1 MQLLTNMEI
10 SEDGPLFRATIKHL
24 ESRTTVLKARVKRII
39 KAATTSLE
47 ARRQLAMA
55 DGEFMQTLQDIEC
68 VEPLMNHYLN
78 DAWTKITEERQR
90 LDAALSTQLLDPI
103 KALYEQDIKMAD
115 LKKRQFEEE
124 SKEYYAVLAKYLKRK
139 HVDEERQV
147 ARKLKFDLARFDY
160 LGYLLDL
167 HGGKKEHDILFCI
180 TDHIVREVKY
190 FESIAQKVEN
200 TKPGLEL
207 LSKLLEDT
215 SKQHA
220 LKIQA
225 RAAKRKEMEN
235 MLITEHLDKK
245 RRPSNSE
252 CQAISSISCDTDQS
266 SSSTNEDKFKGI
278 RDLAH
283 QANRGNALLGRKKEG
298 FLFATSKPSKSSGFE
313 VKHTTQAW
321 HKYWCVV
328 SGGQFYEYTNWK
340 KQLEPHNNPIDLRF
354 ASVREARNSER
365 RFCFEIITP
374 KIRRLYQATS
384 QEEAEQWMS
393 TVQNSIEGVLNGTS
407 SSTNFKDTFLSPSTS
422 TPTST
427 SSSNKSH
434 GSAKKKR
441 SSRARSLSV
450 VLRSVAPEKQVHD
463 DTGKSLE
470 VPSQPTATSL
480 RSRWSSFHFGQT
492 RKHLS
497 FSIHSQARSIK
508 TKSSMNSISSKY
520 DSIPTAELLSMLRED
535 ESNHS
540 CADCGAKDPDW
551 CSLNLGVLLCIECS
565 GIHRSLGT
573 HISKVRSLKLD
584 RACYTPEVV
593 QFLRLMGN
601 AQANTI
607 WGHQTARVSPTDSHE
622 AKLAYIQAKY
632 VDRMFVDKENELAR
646 LFFQAID
653 EESISNASIALQLFN
668 LASCKDESDEDDDD
682 EIKEETSL
690 ELSRG
695 IEDDKISI
703 VIASA

>member
-24 ESRTTVLKARVKRII
+24 ESRTTVLKTRVKRII

-90 LDAALSTQLLDPI
+90 LDAALSTQLLEPI
-103 KALYEQDIKMAD
+103 KALYEQDIKVAD

-190 FESIAQKVEN
+190 FESIAQKVED

-207 LSKLLEDT
+207 LSELLEDT

-225 RAAKRKEMEN
+225 RAAKRKEIES
-235 MLITEHLDKK
+235 MLVAEHLDKK

-266 SSSTNEDKFKGI
+266 SSSTSEDKFKGI

-283 QANRGNALLGRKKEG
+283 QTSRGNALLGRKKEG

-321 HKYWCVV
+321 HK
-328 SGGQFYEYTNWK
+328 
-340 KQLEPHNNPIDLRF
+340 
-354 ASVREARNSER
+354 
-365 RFCFEIITP
+365 
-374 KIRRLYQATS
+374 
-384 QEEAEQWMS
+384 
-393 TVQNSIEGVLNGTS
+393 
-407 SSTNFKDTFLSPSTS
+407 
-422 TPTST
+422 
-427 SSSNKSH
+427 
-434 GSAKKKR
+434 
-441 SSRARSLSV
+441 
-450 VLRSVAPEKQVHD
+450 
-463 DTGKSLE
+463 
-470 VPSQPTATSL
+470 
-480 RSRWSSFHFGQT
+480 
-492 RKHLS
+492 
-497 FSIHSQARSIK
+497 
-508 TKSSMNSISSKY
+508 
-520 DSIPTAELLSMLRED
+520 
-535 ESNHS
+535 
-540 CADCGAKDPDW
+540 
-551 CSLNLGVLLCIECS
+551 
-565 GIHRSLGT
+565 
-573 HISKVRSLKLD
+573 
-584 RACYTPEVV
+584 
-593 QFLRLMGN
+593 
-601 AQANTI
+601 
-607 WGHQTARVSPTDSHE
+607 
-622 AKLAYIQAKY
+622 
-632 VDRMFVDKENELAR
+632 
-646 LFFQAID
+646 
-653 EESISNASIALQLFN
+653 
-668 LASCKDESDEDDDD
+668 
-682 EIKEETSL
+682 
-690 ELSRG
+690 
-695 IEDDKISI
+695 
-703 VIASA
+703 